1 MKKMAT
7 HRISSK
13 VTTVRKSKSQK
24 RKFRVKKKNYKTTKL
39 TNLVK
44 NDKVEV
50 AVKSNLNVTIK
61 MITKGP
67 TKAISKSTN
76 TNQSKMVEMV
86 SIEESNKTTVAD
98 KRTTKVRT
106 SAAVVLLSNQS
117 SRRIGL
123 W

>member
-24 RKFRVKKKNYKTTKL
+24 CKFRLKKKNYKTTTL

-50 AVKSNLNVTIK
+50 AVKSNLDVTIK

-86 SIEESNKTTVAD
+86 SIEKSNKTTVAD

-106 SAAVVLLSNQS
+106 SAVVVLLSNQS